1 MLKIYYY
8 IDTTKTLNYLLKT
21 KFTLI
26 LIHFCFVVLIEDSK
40 EGLVYKSEIFSDLE
54 EGITTIG
61 YIKNIREDEKVD
73 VSLRPLGYRNTIED
87 DKAKILYQLVQKNG
101 EILLTDK
108 SSPESIKFHLQ
119 MSKKAFKRA
128 LGALY
133 KEKKVLLHQDKITRV

>member
-1 MLKIYYY
+1 MELEIGQKVTI
-8 IDTTKTLNYLLKT
+8 IIGKETPLG
-21 KFTLI
+21 
-26 LIHFCFVVLIEDSK
+26 FVVLIEESK
-40 EGLVYKSEIFSDLE
+40 EGLVYKCEVFSDLE

-61 YIKNIREDEKVD
+61 YVKNIREDEKID
-73 VSLRPLGYRNTIED
+73 ISLRPLGYRNTIED

>member
-1 MLKIYYY
+1 MELEIGQKVTI
-8 IDTTKTLNYLLKT
+8 IIGKETPLG
-21 KFTLI
+21 
-26 LIHFCFVVLIEDSK
+26 FVVLIEESK
-40 EGLVYKSEIFSDLE
+40 EGLVYKSEVFSDLE
-54 EGITTIG
+54 EGIITIG
-61 YIKNIREDEKVD
+61 YVKNIREDEKID
-73 VSLRPLGYRNTIED
+73 ISLRPLGYRNTIED

-133 KEKKVLLHQDKITRV
+133 KEKKVLLHQDKIARV

>member
-1 MLKIYYY
+1 M
-8 IDTTKTLNYLLKT
+8 
-21 KFTLI
+21 
-26 LIHFCFVVLIEDSK
+26 
-40 EGLVYKSEIFSDLE
+40 VYKSEIFSDLE

-87 DKAKILYQLVQKNG
+87 DKSKILYQLTQKNG

-133 KEKKVLLHQDKITRV
+133 KEKKVTLHQDKIEKV